1 MKELHDIL
9 KAIDR
14 VRERGEK
21 AVLVTIVKA
30 KGSTYRR
37 PGARMLMTLDG
48 DIVGSISGGCLE
60 GDVFEHAKKV
70 IQSGEP
76 VVVNYDT
83 SSDDDV
89 VWGLGLGCSGVVH
102 VLIESLQHVKQDHIE
117 FLKECVSEQKP
128 GALATLF
135 HAEGGSGMKIGER
148 LILRGDGTADGT
160 ISDTG
165 KNSGLSTAILLDAQE
180 ALRSGRSVVKEY
192 PISSGTAEVFI
203 EAIKPAVPLILF
215 GAGHDAIPVVGLA
228 KDQGWNITVVDSRAA
243 FASKDRFPKAD
254 RVILSNSG
262 TIRSHVRIDAYS
274 VAVIMTHNYAHDL
287 NILREL
293 LAVRLRYLAI
303 LGPKKRTQK
312 LLQDLAKEG
321 IEPTEQQLA
330 LLYSPAGLDIG
341 AESPE
346 EIALAIVGEIQAV
359 LAGRGAGLL
368 RNRKGPIHQS

>member
-9 KAIDR
+9 KAVDA
-14 VRERGEK
+14 VNQRGEK
-21 AVLVTIVKA
+21 AALVTIVKA

-37 PGARMLMTLDG
+37 AGARMLMTLKG
-48 DIVGSISGGCLE
+48 DMVGSISGGCLE

-83 SSDDDV
+83 SSDDDA

-102 VLIESLQHVKQDHIE
+102 VLIESLQHVNQNHIE
-117 FLKECVSEQKP
+117 FLKACATEHKP

-135 HAEGGSGMKIGER
+135 HIEGDSGMKIGQR
-148 LILRGDGTADGT
+148 LILQADGAAEGT
-160 ISDTG
+160 ILHSRD
-165 KNSGLSTAILLDAQE
+165 SAALSSVILRDAQE
-180 ALRSGRSVVKEY
+180 VLRSGRSVVKEY
-192 PISSGTAEVFI
+192 PMASGSAEVFI
-203 EAIKPAVPLILF
+203 EAIQPAVPLFLF
-215 GAGHDAIPVVGLA
+215 GAGHDAIPVAGLA
-228 KDQGWNITVVDSRAA
+228 KDLGWNVTVVDSRAA
-243 FASKDRFPKAD
+243 FISKDRFPKAD
-254 RVILSNSG
+254 QVILSDSE
-262 TIRSHVRIDAYS
+262 TIHSHVRIDPHS

-293 LAVRLRYLAI
+293 VAVQLRYLGV

-312 LLQDLAKEG
+312 LLEDLAKEG
-321 IEPTEQQLA
+321 IKPTGEQLTM
-330 LLYSPAGLDIG
+330 LYSPAGLDIG

-359 LAGRGAGLL
+359 LTGRAAGLL
-368 RNRKGPIHQS
+368 RDRKGPIHGG